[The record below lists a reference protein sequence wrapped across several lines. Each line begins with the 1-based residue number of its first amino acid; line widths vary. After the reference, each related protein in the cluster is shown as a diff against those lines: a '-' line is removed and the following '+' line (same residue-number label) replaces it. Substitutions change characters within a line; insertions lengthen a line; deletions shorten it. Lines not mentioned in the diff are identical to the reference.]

1 MLAVGVRC
9 GLQGDIRDVF
19 NTVLKT
25 QDEEK
30 FSCSSFILFPIY
42 SAMFTVHNSFLN

>member
-30 FSCSSFILFPIY
+30 VLLQLLYSFPHLLSNVH
-42 SAMFTVHNSFLN
+42 SAQQLS